1 MNIKINKILKF
12 LLFIGISIAFS
23 LTNTT
28 YATSSISISQSD
40 VSIDKGN
47 SRTITISSTNGTGTI
62 YATSDNSNV
71 SVNLS
76 DNWIENGKSV
86 TLTIEGEHEGNSTI
100 SISGVLSDETD
111 SEAKENK
118 ISKEINVAVNGNQ
131 KENEGQSTQAKSS
144 ISTTTESESTPTQP
158 TPAPSTTE
166 TKKSNNANL
175 SNLGFTPT
183 DFKGFKPWQTEYS
196 ATVKGDVE
204 QVNVY
209 AKAQDSKAK
218 ITSGTGTQKLN
229 VGTNSLKVTVTAE
242 DGTTKTY
249 TINVTREQTEENTTE
264 DTNTVNEET
273 TENEEQENKT
283 SDLTKLE
290 VVGFTL
296 TPAFSPDIY
305 EYKLSVNNDV
315 KDLEVKTEGLNENI
329 QIEVAGNKD
338 LVDGENTI
346 TILVHNKENNT
357 NQTYQILVNKALE
370 SNENIYPTVNNAV
383 KKANIIRTIFIGVVI
398 LIILAIIIFF
408 IIKHKNDIEKNDKY
422 EYDDEDSETLD
433 LDEEEELFK
442 RVDKK
447 EFLKKVNDNDE
458 INSNKKVRNEEIK
471 VQKKATFKNSINE
484 EEFDDE
490 YGEDDDEMNNYFG
503 TLKDK
508 RKGKHF

>member
-1 MNIKINKILKF
+1 MKM
-12 LLFIGISIAFS
+12 
-23 LTNTT
+23 
-28 YATSSISISQSD
+28 
-40 VSIDKGN
+40 
-47 SRTITISSTNGTGTI
+47 
-62 YATSDNSNV
+62 
-71 SVNLS
+71 
-76 DNWIENGKSV
+76 
-86 TLTIEGEHEGNSTI
+86 
-100 SISGVLSDETD
+100 
-111 SEAKENK
+111 
-118 ISKEINVAVNGNQ
+118 NGN
-131 KENEGQSTQAKSS
+131 KENETVSTPSSEQSNEQ
-144 ISTTTESESTPTQP
+144 ESGNEIESTEKNNNDESQAEDNNNPVSQNATIP
-158 TPAPSTTE
+158 PDNRANNASTA

-183 DFKGFKPWQTEYS
+183 DFKGFKPWQIEYS

-209 AKAQDSKAK
+209 AIAQDSKAK
-218 ITSGTGTQKLN
+218 ITFGTGTQKLN
-229 VGTNSLKVTVTAE
+229 VGTNSLKVTVVAE

-249 TINVTREQTEENTTE
+249 TINITREQTAENTTE

-273 TENEEQENKT
+273 TENEEQETKV
-283 SDLTKLE
+283 SDLTNLE

-315 KDLEVKTEGLNENI
+315 KDLEVKTEVLNENI
-329 QIEVAGNKD
+329 QIEVVGNKD

-346 TILVHNKENNT
+346 TILVYNKEKNT

-383 KKANIIRTIFIGVVI
+383 KKANTIRTIFLGIVI
-398 LIILAIIIFF
+398 LIIVAIIIFF
-408 IIKHKNDIEKNDKY
+408 IIKHKKNIEENDKY

-447 EFLKKVNDNDE
+447 EFLKRVKDNDE
-458 INSNKKVRNEEIK
+458 INDNKKVRNEEIK
-471 VQKKATFKNSINE
+471 TVKKSNFKNSINE
-484 EEFDDE
+484 EEYDDE
-490 YGEDDDEMNNYFG
+490 YDEDEDDDEINNYFG